1 MSSPHQSR
9 ASKSVEPSSADSAAV
24 IAGSADDGSSS
35 SSSAL
40 SICSPATGTRREP
53 LLFIPCIVLTLVLL
67 AVNVGYTQT
76 RYGRQSKAKDAEGM
90 LPRLSTFIIQATNEM
105 TASTTFL
112 TFRNYSL
119 TDRQQV
125 FPLTAMQDKTLFLLQ
140 DLQTFYE
147 YHYPTTPAP
156 LRATTSGE
164 DAARSQRNPYEALS
178 FSALRAMQ
186 YGVQQRGVFATD
198 VIAFYDTLRLN
209 ALRLMGYFAA
219 EEVPKANALLYASI
233 KAAFMNTR
241 NALDRVGAAQT
252 EGLAQAGVS
261 SLTVAARSNFDNLF
275 LRSQLLPMLTSLDT
289 YSYHVAAG
297 ALSEN
302 VTMATLQSSYQKT
315 GTWDIQVSGPFTPTE
330 TLNNLTAMLTR
341 IRNRYE
347 ASRSATRNSDG
358 LNYRSVILASTVMGA
373 LIVVLAAVVWRGVQA
388 VIQEAH
394 DALETTQMLAL
405 EASHQRMVRFLTS
418 IGTMHVAGIKS
429 ADGRNVQTVERD
441 VYALEQP
448 TKQLLSFLHPA
459 LAVLRTQFHQQQ
471 LAQNG
476 MLTVV
481 PTLGSGKGDADGDVT
496 SPSGNGGGISSSPH
510 RGASSRNMKADAN
523 NEEMFALGATANGAS
538 PLEGNESFGKKQI
551 GGGLRGGGIVDDA
564 DSVDLIP
571 RKLRSVAVSLVAID
585 LDNWQS
591 RVTSESAKVVP
602 RDFVRFVGRV
612 TQIIQ
617 QHGGVVHETSSS
629 RMLAAWNLC
638 DDCHE
643 TESQA
648 CQAVLALHKN
658 LSTDYPFV
666 KFAVVTGECSVGV
679 VGTESLK
686 TFACVGPVLPLVAL
700 LMKLNRVHNA
710 VCVIDD
716 ITFAKLDGQTFRT
729 RPLEVVAIDV
739 QSRRTVAFELLTSA
753 SPSDKDGRN
762 ASWNEAFD
770 EYKSG
775 NMERAKYLLR
785 KWQQSF
791 GETRS
796 ILRLLNLITEDPPR
810 LCTYKHNEDGL
821 LEDELL

>member
-1 MSSPHQSR
+1 MTSSSPPQSR
-9 ASKSVEPSSADSAAV
+9 GSKTGVDTTSAAASNDAV
-24 IAGSADDGSSS
+24 TSNASDDNSSGP
-35 SSSAL
+35 
-40 SICSPATGTRREP
+40 ICSPAAIAGTRREP
-53 LLFIPCIVLTLVLL
+53 LIFIPCIVVTLVLL

-76 RYGRQSKAKDAEGM
+76 RYGRQSTAKDQEGM
-90 LPRLSTFIIQATNEM
+90 LPRLSTFIIQSTNEM

-112 TFRNYSL
+112 SFRNYSL

-125 FPLTAMQDKTLFLLQ
+125 FPLTAMQDTTLALLQ
-140 DLQTFYE
+140 DLQTFYRD
-147 YHYPTTPAP
+147 HYDSTQAP
-156 LRATTSGE
+156 LRPTTE
-164 DAARSQRNPYEALS
+164 DEDKARKEGNPYEALS

-186 YGVQQRGVFATD
+186 YNVQQRGVFAND
-198 VIAFYDTLRLN
+198 VIQFYDNLRLN

-219 EEVPKANALLYASI
+219 GQVPKGNAMLYASI
-233 KAAFMNTR
+233 KAAFMSTR

-252 EGLAQAGVS
+252 EGLAQAAVS
-261 SLTVAARSNFDNLF
+261 SLTVASRSNFDNVF
-275 LRSQLLPMLTSLDT
+275 LTRQLLPLISSDAAASALAKSALAQTTTMTTLTDSF
-289 YSYHVAAG
+289 V
-297 ALSEN
+297 
-302 VTMATLQSSYQKT
+302 KT
-315 GTWDIQVSGPFTPTE
+315 GTWNVQVLGPYTPTQ
-330 TLNNLTAMLTR
+330 TLNNLTALLVR
-341 IRNRYE
+341 VQNRYQ
-347 ASRSATRNSDG
+347 ASQSATRNSDAH
-358 LNYRSVILASTVMGA
+358 NYRGVILASTVMGA
-373 LIVVLAAVVWRGVQA
+373 LIVVLIAVVWRGIQA

-394 DALETTQMLAL
+394 DALETTQMLSL

-429 ADGRNVQTVERD
+429 AEGRNVQTVERD

-448 TKQLLSFLHPA
+448 TKHLLSFLHPA
-459 LAVLRTQFHQQQ
+459 LTVLRTQYHQQQ
-471 LAQNG
+471 LARDGQ
-476 MLTVV
+476 LVVV
-481 PTLGSGKGDADGDVT
+481 PSGKLDDADNNAIG
-496 SPSGNGGGISSSPH
+496 SPQ
-510 RGASSRNMKADAN
+510 RGASSRNIAGGGEG
-523 NEEMFALGATANGAS
+523 EEMFALGATSSGQTI
-538 PLEGNESFGKKQI
+538 EGSNDSFSKKQP
-551 GGGLRGGGIVDDA
+551 GGGGALALRGGGIVDDA
-564 DSVDLIP
+564 DAADLIP
-571 RKLRSVAVSLVAID
+571 RKLRSVTVSLVAID
-585 LDNWQS
+585 LENWQG
-591 RVTSESAKVVP
+591 RVTSETAKVVP
-602 RDFVRFVGRV
+602 REFVRFVGRV
-612 TQIIQ
+612 TQIIM
-617 QHGGVVHETSSS
+617 QHGGVIHESSS
-629 RMLAAWNLC
+629 SKMLAAWNLC

-648 CQAVLALHKN
+648 CQAVLSLHKT
-658 LSTDYPFV
+658 LSADYPTV

-679 VGTESLK
+679 VGTDSLK
-686 TFACVGPVLPLVAL
+686 TLACVGPVLPLVGL
-700 LMKLNRVHNA
+700 LMKLNRVHGA

-810 LCTYKHNEDGL
+810 LCTYKHNDDGL

>member
-1 MSSPHQSR
+1 MSSQS
-9 ASKSVEPSSADSAAV
+9 PSRGTKTGVDTVDAVVAAV
-24 IAGSADDGSSS
+24 PAEESSS
-35 SSSAL
+35 SSSIS
-40 SICSPATGTRREP
+40 SICSPAAGTRREP
-53 LLFIPCIVLTLVLL
+53 LLFIPCIILTLVLL
-67 AVNVGYTQT
+67 GVNVGYTQT
-76 RYGRQSKAKDAEGM
+76 RYGKQSKAKDEEGM
-90 LPRLSTFIIQATNEM
+90 LPRLASFIIQSTNEM

-125 FPLTAMQDKTLFLLQ
+125 FPLAAMQDKTLLLLQ
-140 DLQTFYE
+140 DLQTFYQD
-147 YHYPTTPAP
+147 HYPMAPAP
-156 LRATTSGE
+156 LRPTTSGE
-164 DAARSQRNPYEALS
+164 DAERRQQNPYEALS
-178 FSALRAMQ
+178 FSALRNIQ
-186 YGVQQRGVFATD
+186 YGVQQRGVLASD
-198 VIAFYDTLRLN
+198 VIAFYDDLRLS

-219 EEVPKANALLYASI
+219 GQVPRANALLYASI

-241 NALDRVGAAQT
+241 NALDRIGAAQT

-261 SLTVAARSNFDNLF
+261 SLTVASRSHFDNIF
-275 LRSQLLPMLTSLDT
+275 LRSQLLPLLTVDSA
-289 YSYHVAAG
+289 SYNLASAA
-297 ALSEN
+297 LHLN
-302 VTMATLQSSYQKT
+302 TTMAALAGSYEKT
-315 GTWDIQVSGPFTPTE
+315 GTWNVQVAGPYTPTE

-347 ASRSATRNSDG
+347 ASGSVTRNSDSY
-358 LNYRSVILASTVMGA
+358 NYRSVILASTVMGA
-373 LIVVLAAVVWRGVQA
+373 LIVVLAAVVWRGIQA
-388 VIQEAH
+388 IIQEAN

-405 EASHQRMVRFLTS
+405 EASYQRMVRFLTS

-459 LAVLRTQFHQQQ
+459 LAVLRTQYHQQQ

-476 MLTVV
+476 VLTVV
-481 PTLGSGKGDADGDVT
+481 PTLGTGKGEVAGDVP
-496 SPSGNGGGISSSPH
+496 SPSGSLSPQ
-510 RGASSRNMKADAN
+510 RAASSRNMAADAN
-523 NEEMFALGATANGAS
+523 NEEMFALGATANGTQA
-538 PLEGNESFGKKQI
+538 LDGNDSFVGKKQV
-551 GGGLRGGGIVDDA
+551 RGGMIDDA
-564 DSVDLIP
+564 DAIDLIP
-571 RKLRSVAVSLVAID
+571 RKLRSVTVSLVAID
-585 LDNWQS
+585 LDTWQG

-602 RDFVRFVGRV
+602 REFVRFVGRV

-617 QHGGVVHETSSS
+617 QHGGVMHETSSS

-643 TESQA
+643 TESLA
-648 CQAVLALHKN
+648 CQAVLALHKT
-658 LSTDYPFV
+658 LSADYPFV

-686 TFACVGPVLPLVAL
+686 TFACVGPVLPLVGL

-729 RPLEVVAIDV
+729 RPLEVVAVDV

-810 LCTYKHNEDGL
+810 LCTYKHNDDGL
-821 LEDELL
+821 LEDELM